1 MSDTTQHEPRALRPV
16 LVASLA
22 VLAAAG
28 LAACGGDG
36 GDGQDGGSAPGDTA
50 AMSGAEGG
58 ATPPGG
64 AGRRGA
70 IMELR
75 RIQKQLRGLRDKALE
90 DTALDRQL
98 QELRTMIDQAM
109 REMSPE
115 AGKRI
120 DRLDSI
126 RGELESARAEGDTA
140 RLRSLVRE
148 GRKLRQ
154 ALQSV
159 RSKAMQ
165 REEVSAALEDF
176 RSALRERMRE
186 VDPSADS
193 LMDRM
198 DTLQQQM
205 RSQMQQGVGGGG
217 GDTAASDGPG
227 G

>member
-1 MSDTTQHEPRALRPV
+1 MSDTTQHEPGVLRPL
-16 LVASLA
+16 LVAALA
-22 VLAAAG
+22 VLTAAG

-36 GDGQDGGSAPGDTA
+36 QGDGAATDDTA
-50 AMSGAEGG
+50 AMSGADTA

-64 AGRRGA
+64 TGRRGA

-90 DTALDRQL
+90 DSALNRQL
-98 QELRTMIDQAM
+98 EELRTMIDQAM

-126 RGELESARAEGDTA
+126 RGELETARAEGDTA

-165 REEVSAALEDF
+165 QQEISAALEDF

-198 DTLQQQM
+198 DTLQRQM
-205 RSQMQQGVGGGG
+205 RSRMQQGMGGGG
-217 GDTAASDGPG
+217 GDTAAPDDPG
-227 G
+227 S